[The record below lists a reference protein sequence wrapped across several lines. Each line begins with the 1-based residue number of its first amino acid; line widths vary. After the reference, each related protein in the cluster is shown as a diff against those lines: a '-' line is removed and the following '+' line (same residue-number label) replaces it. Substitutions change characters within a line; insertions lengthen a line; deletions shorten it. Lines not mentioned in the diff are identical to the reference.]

1 MWQALLLL
9 VKTGPCNVLHTYCV
23 QANKRTLGEILAAD
37 IRLVAPLFQ
46 RPYVWSEVENWEPL
60 WRAVEDA
67 AGNRLKGT
75 TARPYFMGA
84 IVLAKLD
91 GLTGSVSSREIID
104 GQQRM
109 TTLQI
114 LMESAK
120 SLAADSDSISRLL
133 DRVTRNILGTGTDF
147 QYKVW
152 PTNVDRDTFRDVMEG
167 RSKNGRMHDARQY
180 FTERLSSWIGH
191 GNDRLERLT
200 AIVNGLINDLV
211 FIAID
216 LDNDDDGQ
224 LIFETLNSLGAPLL
238 PSDLVKNLLFRAA
251 QAESLNTDDLYSRY
265 WRQFE
270 VEDGYWRSTV
280 EVGRR
285 KRSRLDLFLQHYLV
299 LHVGRE
305 TQTSHQFRDFRDHYL
320 KGKFGTVV
328 EALAD
333 FARLASIYQKFDVA
347 SSSDQVGQL
356 RLFLRV
362 TDLNLPFP
370 LILGILA
377 KASNPN
383 VEIEM
388 LATVES
394 YLVRRILG
402 GSGGKNLSRI
412 VPDTISKLNEIGWT
426 NENLRGVLLEGKG
439 NSSVWF
445 DDGHIQ
451 WRICNRS
458 AYYDI
463 RTATLGYLFSRV
475 ENHLR
480 NAKAEE
486 PFKIGAPVQIEH
498 IMPQKWAD
506 HWPLGQGDQGEL
518 TGQRNEAIHRFG
530 NLTIL
535 TGPLNL
541 SVSNAGWIEKRK
553 KLGDES
559 VLKLNRRVAL
569 NEKWSE
575 STILER
581 SKELADI
588 FCILWPR

>member
-1 MWQALLLL
+1 M
-9 VKTGPCNVLHTYCV
+9 

-46 RPYVWSEVENWEPL
+46 RPYVWSEEENWEPL
-60 WRAVEDA
+60 WRAVADVAE
-67 AGNRLKGT
+67 NRLKGT
-75 TARPYFMGA
+75 VTRPYFMGA

-91 GLTGSVSSREIID
+91 GLTGSVPSREIID

-120 SLAADSDSISRLL
+120 SLAAESDSLVRLL
-133 DRVTRNILGTGTDF
+133 DRVTRNILGNGTDH

-152 PTNVDRDTFRDVMEG
+152 PTNIDRDAFREVMEG
-167 RSKNGRMHDARQY
+167 RGSKGRMHEARRF
-180 FTERLSSWIGH
+180 FTERLSEWIGS
-191 GNDRLERLT
+191 GTERLDRLT
-200 AIVNGLINDLV
+200 AIVNGLISDFV
-211 FIAID
+211 FVAID

-251 QAESLNTDDLYSRY
+251 QTTGLDTDRLYSSH
-265 WRQFE
+265 WKQFE
-270 VEDGYWRSTV
+270 VEGGYWRTTV

-299 LHVGRE
+299 FHIGRD
-305 TQTSHQFRDFRDHYL
+305 TQTSHQFRDYRDQFL
-320 KGKFGTVV
+320 NGTFGTVE

-333 FARLASIYQKFDVA
+333 FSRLAEILQEFDEA
-347 SSSDQVGQL
+347 SGTDQIGQL
-356 RLFLRV
+356 RMFLRAS
-362 TDLNLPFP
+362 DLNLPIP
-370 LILGILA
+370 LVLGVLA
-377 KASNPN
+377 RASN
-383 VEIEM
+383 IEERATM

-412 VPDTISKLNEIGWT
+412 IPDTISKLNDTGWT
-426 NENLRGVLLEGKG
+426 NENLRSLLLEGKG

-445 DDGHIQ
+445 DDDHIH
-451 WRICNRS
+451 WRVCNRS

-463 RTATLGYLFSRV
+463 RTTTLGYLFSRV
-475 ENHLR
+475 ESHLR
-480 NAKAEE
+480 NPKSEE
-486 PFKIGAPVQIEH
+486 PFRIGVAVQIEH

-506 HWPLGQGDQGEL
+506 HWPLDAGDTGEL
-518 TGQRNEAIHRFG
+518 TSLRNEAIHRFG

-541 SVSNAGWIEKRK
+541 SVSNAGWEEKRT
-553 KLGDES
+553 KLAEES
-559 VLKLNRRVAL
+559 VLKLNRRISTK
-569 NEKWSE
+569 ETWTESE
-575 STILER
+575 ILER
-581 SKELADI
+581 CRELATT
-588 FCILWPR
+588 FCLIWPR